1 MAQGNAMTLR
11 MEIMKAMMYNKTAWK
26 YFMASGPTSNGT
38 EHVMGL
44 DVEVT
49 QDYPLVSL
57 VTMIAPSPD
66 WFTGIMKRS
75 LCNTTSGMWMDSMTV
90 DMLSPWDA
98 GTDNG
103 TTFTAA
109 VNLTTSPRGNIEQI
123 TKSSATD
130 FMNVPDA
137 NIMTLGKLLFQ
148 RKNKP
153 TMTQCSGEQTYKLT
167 FEATWTM
174 QNHPNGF
181 PSNPHFSPLVVA
193 THTYRYK
200 FWSDMTRASP
210 GVKLVAETGKL

>member
-1 MAQGNAMTLR
+1 

-26 YFMASGPTSNGT
+26 YFMASGPTFNGT

-49 QDYPLVSL
+49 RDFSLVSL

-66 WFTGIMKRS
+66 WFTGIMDMN
-75 LCNTTSGMWMDSMTV
+75 LCNTTSGTWLDSMTV
-90 DMLSPWDA
+90 DMLQPWDA
-98 GTDNG
+98 GTDSG

-109 VNLTTSPRGNIEQI
+109 DSATSPPGNIEVI
-123 TKSSATD
+123 TKSSNTD
-130 FMNVPDA
+130 FKNVPQA
-137 NIMTLGKLLFQ
+137 NIMTLGKVMFQ

-193 THTYRYK
+193 THTYSYR

-210 GVKLVAETGKL
+210 GVKIVAETGKP